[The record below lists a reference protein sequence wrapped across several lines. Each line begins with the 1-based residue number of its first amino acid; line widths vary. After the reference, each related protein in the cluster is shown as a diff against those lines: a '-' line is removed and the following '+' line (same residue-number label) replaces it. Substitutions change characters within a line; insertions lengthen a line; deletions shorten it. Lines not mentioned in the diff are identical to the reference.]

1 MCQGHIPTKYMRLG
15 ANKVTLF
22 MKVDAN
28 ITSSYLHGF
37 FLCNSFVLPPE
48 NEEVGQIRVFVI
60 SDHPARFWEVQLA
73 FMHTN
78 HPEEPRGLIP
88 GARC

>member
-1 MCQGHIPTKYMRLG
+1 MRLG

-22 MKVDAN
+22 MKVDVN
-28 ITSSYLHGF
+28 IISSYLHGF
-37 FLCNSFVLPPE
+37 FLCNGLVLPSE
-48 NEEVGQIRVFVI
+48 NEDVGQIGVFVI
-60 SDHPARFWEVQLA
+60 SDHRARFWEVQLA

-78 HPEEPRGLIP
+78 HPEEPRSLIS